1 MYSQMT
7 RLVDVLDDDG
17 LRADQVIGWSCPV
30 PFFGHLESARVA
42 TVGINPSNREFVG
55 LDGEE
60 LGIGEQRLPTLR
72 SLGLESWGEADF
84 TALRGILAACR
95 NYFERNPYDGW
106 FGALQ
111 RIIAGTGR
119 SYYSPTSDAC
129 HLDIVPWATAT
140 KWGTLLPAARKR
152 LVLRA
157 AAALETMISGSPIAM
172 LVLNGQEVVRQF
184 EALTGQQFTVTF
196 QPAWDLPRKSGRP
209 VIGLAYTMTMDQLAG
224 VPLQRPVAVIGY
236 NHNLQSS
243 FGVTTHAR
251 HAIRDWIT
259 DQHDSLPW

>member
-7 RLVDVLDDDG
+7 RLVDVLDDDR
-17 LRADQVIGWSCPV
+17 LRADHVIGWSCPV
-30 PFFGHLESARVA
+30 PFFGHLESARLA

-60 LGIGEQRLPTLR
+60 LGSGEQRLPTLR
-72 SLGLESWGEADF
+72 SLGLDSWGDADF

-95 NYFERNPYDGW
+95 GYFERNPYDRW

-111 RIIAGTGR
+111 RIIDGTGH
-119 SYYSPTSDAC
+119 SFYQPTSDAC

-140 KWGTLLPAARKR
+140 KWGALLPATRKR
-152 LVLRA
+152 LVQRA
-157 AAALETMISGSPIAM
+157 AAALEAMIAGSPLMM

-184 EALTGQQFTVTF
+184 EALTGKQFTVAL
-196 QPAWDLPRKSGRP
+196 QPGWDLPRRNGRP
-209 VIGLAYTMTMDQLAG
+209 VLGLSYTMTMNQLAG
-224 VPLQRPVAVIGY
+224 MPLQRQIVVIGY

-243 FGVTTHAR
+243 FGVTTRAR
-251 HAIRDWIT
+251 DAIRDWIT
-259 DQHDSLPW
+259 DQHDNLPW